1 VNEGIDRCAGA
12 RRAGRAGRPQRG
24 NVARAG
30 RPLRGNAAR
39 AVCAASALA
48 LALLW
53 PAVGGAAE
61 IEGVQ
66 FEDTVVVGGQQLR
79 INGTGLREV
88 YIVKTWVAALYT
100 PQAVQSAAALIAGS
114 GARRIAITLLTEVSI
129 DHVARGV
136 LDAVRRNHD
145 PILLA
150 TIEPQIELFVAT
162 LRSIGPTE
170 KGDTLVLDMARGATR
185 VSFNGMAVG
194 EPISGLLFR
203 DALLRAFVGEQPVD
217 ESLKRGLLGLPLAG
231 G

>member
-1 VNEGIDRCAGA
+1 MNERIDGGAGE
-12 RRAGRAGRPQRG
+12 RREGRSGAPKRG
-24 NVARAG
+24 KAPRA
-30 RPLRGNAAR
+30 A
-39 AVCAASALA
+39 CAAGALA

-53 PAVGGAAE
+53 PSVGGGAE

-66 FEDTVVVGGQQLR
+66 FEDTAVVGGQPLR

-100 PQAVQSAAALIAGS
+100 PQAVQSGSALIAGT

-129 DHVARGV
+129 DHVARG
-136 LDAVRRNHD
+136 LLEAVRRNHD

-150 TIEPQIELFVAT
+150 AIEPQIERFVTAM
-162 LRSIGPTE
+162 RSIGPTE
-170 KGDTLVLDMARGATR
+170 KGDTLTLDMARGATR

-203 DALLRAFVGEQPVD
+203 DALLRAFVGDQPVD
-217 ESLKRGLLGLPLAG
+217 EALKRGLLGLPLAG

>member
-1 VNEGIDRCAGA
+1 MNEEFDRGAGD
-12 RRAGRAGRPQRG
+12 RRE
-24 NVARAG
+24 ARAG
-30 RPLRGNAAR
+30 GPKRGNAAR
-39 AVCAASALA
+39 AVRAASALA

-53 PAVGGAAE
+53 PAIGGGAE
-61 IEGVQ
+61 IESVQ
-66 FEDTVVVGGQQLR
+66 FADTVVVGGQPLR

-100 PQAVQSAAALIAGS
+100 PEAVQSGSALIAGT

-150 TIEPQIELFVAT
+150 TIEPQIQLFVAA

-170 KGDTLVLDMARGATR
+170 KGDTLVLDMARGSTR
-185 VSFNGMAVG
+185 VRFNGMAVG

-231 G
+231 D

>member
-1 VNEGIDRCAGA
+1 VSEEIDGGAGDRREGRSGA
-12 RRAGRAGRPQRG
+12 PKRGDATRAA
-24 NVARAG
+24 
-30 RPLRGNAAR
+30 
-39 AVCAASALA
+39 CAASALA

-53 PAVGGAAE
+53 PAVGGGAE

-66 FEDTVVVGGQQLR
+66 FEDTVVVGGQRLR

-100 PQAVQSAAALIAGS
+100 PQAVQSGSALIAGT

-129 DHVARGV
+129 DHVARGL

-150 TIEPQIELFVAT
+150 TIEPQIELFVTT

-170 KGDTLVLDMARGATR
+170 KGDTLALDMARGATR

-203 DALLRAFVGEQPVD
+203 DALLRAFVGDQPVD
-217 ESLKRGLLGLPLAG
+217 EALKRGLLGLPLAG

>member
-1 VNEGIDRCAGA
+1 MNEEFDRGAGD
-12 RRAGRAGRPQRG
+12 RRDGRAGGPKRG
-24 NVARAG
+24 SAVRVAGAAG
-30 RPLRGNAAR
+30 
-39 AVCAASALA
+39 ALA

-53 PAVGGAAE
+53 PAIGGGAE

-66 FEDTVVVGGQQLR
+66 FEDTVVVGGQPLR

-100 PQAVQSAAALIAGS
+100 PEAVQSGSALIAGT

-129 DHVARGV
+129 DHVARGL

-150 TIEPQIELFVAT
+150 AIEPQIELFVTA

-185 VSFNGMAVG
+185 VRFNGMAVG
-194 EPISGLLFR
+194 EPIAGLLFR